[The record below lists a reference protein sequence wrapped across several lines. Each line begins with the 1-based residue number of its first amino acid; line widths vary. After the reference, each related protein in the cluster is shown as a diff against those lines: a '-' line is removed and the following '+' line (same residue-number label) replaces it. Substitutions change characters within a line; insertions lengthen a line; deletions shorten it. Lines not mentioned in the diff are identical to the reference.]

1 MSVRRWGVPFNP
13 LAQLQARTVPQ
24 QWPRTAK
31 YPRGWNAEQ
40 SDRQKGQGMESLND
54 KAILRI
60 IEYLRK
66 EGWTEKKINDFIE
79 YIVK

>member
-1 MSVRRWGVPFNP
+1 
-13 LAQLQARTVPQ
+13 
-24 QWPRTAK
+24 
-31 YPRGWNAEQ
+31 
-40 SDRQKGQGMESLND
+40 METLSD

-66 EGWTEKKINDFIE
+66 EGWAEKKINDFIE